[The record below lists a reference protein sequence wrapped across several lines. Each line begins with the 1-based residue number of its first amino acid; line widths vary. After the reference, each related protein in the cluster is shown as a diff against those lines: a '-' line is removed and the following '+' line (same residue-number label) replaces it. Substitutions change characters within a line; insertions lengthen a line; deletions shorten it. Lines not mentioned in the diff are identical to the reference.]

1 MADIAI
7 SPEALQ
13 ANIASAL
20 GEQAQRVDVALG
32 EVTVTVSPDHYHAA
46 MKTLRDAPGCQ
57 FEQLLDLCGIDY
69 STYGDGRWA
78 GPRFA
83 VVSPGLTSNSITAT
97 SLKSPISGTLTCTS
111 LMSGLRYSATRRKSA
126 SNWAR

>member
-7 SPEALQ
+7 SPEVLQ

-46 MKTLRDAPGCQ
+46 MKTLHLAFGGEGVDVFAHGLR
-57 FEQLLDLCGIDY
+57 
-69 STYGDGRWA
+69 GDGKML
-78 GPRFA
+78 GQIFDSG
-83 VVSPGLTSNSITAT
+83 VSA
-97 SLKSPISGTLTCTS
+97 
-111 LMSGLRYSATRRKSA
+111 
-126 SNWAR
+126 

>member
-32 EVTVTVSPDHYHAA
+32 EVTVTVSPDH
-46 MKTLRDAPGCQ
+46 TTP
-57 FEQLLDLCGIDY
+57 
-69 STYGDGRWA
+69 
-78 GPRFA
+78 P
-83 VVSPGLTSNSITAT
+83 
-97 SLKSPISGTLTCTS
+97 
-111 LMSGLRYSATRRKSA
+111 
-126 SNWAR
+126 